1 MFNVIKPG
9 TKYDFLGKAPLFT
22 KISVA
27 VFVASLLIIAIKGVN
42 LGLDFSGGHEIL
54 LRFDKDVGVGPVRD
68 RLSKLFPEVDT
79 AVQSFE
85 APEGEAA
92 YYYLTKIE
100 RSESFGQKELAELE
114 KTFTDKYGDKVDRFR
129 YNAEAGDVVEVDF
142 ADGSTTAVDLSAATL
157 TKLVE
162 GTGHPV
168 RLVRTLGRVADARF
182 SIVLRGVDAT
192 LVQDMQN
199 LDPSAKAAQVEFVG
213 PTIGKQLRDDGV
225 LAVLYALA
233 IILVYIALRFDFFYS
248 PGAIL
253 CLFHDAII
261 TVALLSIIGEE
272 FSMATIAGLLT
283 LVGYSINDT
292 IVIFDRVRET
302 VGKAKGAAVS
312 DILNRSVNETLGRT
326 IVTSFTT
333 LLACFCLIAFGRGT
347 VLASFGIIMTVGII
361 IGTYSSIYVA
371 APTFKYLRERFAPDA
386 TKASGK
392 VKKNAQGAVV

>member
-1 MFNVIKPG
+1 MFNVIRPG
-9 TKYDFLGKAPLFT
+9 TKYDFLGQAPLFT

-54 LRFDKDVGVGPVRD
+54 LRFDKPVTANDVRGK
-68 RLSKLFPEVDT
+68 LNALFPEVDT
-79 AVQSFE
+79 AVQSFDVPTE
-85 APEGEAA
+85 PDKTFF
-92 YYYLTKIE
+92 LTKIE
-100 RSESFGQKELAELE
+100 RSETFGEHEIAALE
-114 KTFTDKYGDKVDRFR
+114 KAFKDKYGEKLQRMR
-129 YNAEAGDVVEVDF
+129 YNPEAGDVVEVDF
-142 ADGSTTAVDLSAATL
+142 VAGATAAVDLSDAAL
-157 TKLVE
+157 TAVVE
-162 GTGHPV
+162 ATQHPV
-168 RLVRTLGRVADARF
+168 RLVRKVGRPEDARY
-182 SIVLRGVDAT
+182 SIVLRGISDT
-192 LVQDMQN
+192 LVSSLKDM
-199 LDPSAKAAQVEFVG
+199 DPGVEAVRVEFVG
-213 PTIGKQLRDDGV
+213 PTVGKQLRDDGI

-302 VGKAKGAAVS
+302 AGKAKGAAVAEG
-312 DILNRSVNETLGRT
+312 LNRAINETLGRT
-326 IVTSFTT
+326 IMTSFSTM
-333 LLACFCLIAFGRGT
+333 LACICLMAFGRGT
-347 VLASFGIIMTVGII
+347 VLASFGLIMMVGII

-371 APTFKYLRERFAPDA
+371 SPTFKYLRERFGQQDHHKKKVSNKP
-386 TKASGK
+386 AS
-392 VKKNAQGAVV
+392 GAVV